1 MSISKTTFRITQRK
15 LTGPDGLKNLLL
27 ALRDVLP
34 YCQIDCVQL
43 NRQKF
48 RINTARYPDAI
59 WHELL
64 RKREWHDKLI
74 YHLANSLVIT
84 NRDDRMTLQI
94 DFARLITAEET
105 QFKIHGTMLYESE
118 GTPVM
123 LQATGLPIALS
134 YGCELQVDAFTEF
147 LKRSQ
152 RDAHFQELHAV
163 QRGLYET
170 MVKTQQF
177 PDQSAIG
184 S

>member
-15 LTGPDGLKNLLL
+15 LTGPEGLKNLLL

-48 RINTARYPDAI
+48 SINTTRYPDSI

-74 YHLANSLVIT
+74 YHLANSLVVAKQA
-84 NRDDRMTLQI
+84 DRMAIQL
-94 DFARLITAEET
+94 DFARLITAEDT

-118 GTPVM
+118 GTPIM
-123 LQATGLPIALS
+123 LQTTGLPAALA
-134 YGCELQVDAFTEF
+134 YGCELEVDAYTEF

-152 RDAHFQELHAV
+152 RDVTFQERHAV
-163 QRGLYET
+163 QRDLYET
-170 MVKTQQF
+170 MLKSQ
-177 PDQSAIG
+177 PLPEQSVV
-184 S
+184 SS